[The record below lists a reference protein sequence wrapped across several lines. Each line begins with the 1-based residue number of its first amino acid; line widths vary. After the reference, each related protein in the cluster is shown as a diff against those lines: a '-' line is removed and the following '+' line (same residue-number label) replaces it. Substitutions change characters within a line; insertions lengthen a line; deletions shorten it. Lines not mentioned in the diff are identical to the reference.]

1 MIQTFDN
8 FIYPVLNILRD
19 GKEHTLK
26 SIIEELKREFSL
38 TDEDASE
45 QVKGGGE
52 TKLHNR
58 TQWATTYLGKAGLL
72 VRPKRGV
79 NQITSNGSKLLATG
93 ITNINSKYLADNY
106 PSFFEF
112 AYGFKDKP
120 AKPEEKVIAVNKTPS
135 EIMKDSYDE
144 IKSSLA
150 SEILEH
156 IKEMSPV
163 FFERLVLQLL
173 LAMGYGNG
181 ENSSASLTPKSH
193 DMGIDGIIDE
203 DKLGL
208 EKIYVQAKRY
218 KDISVPR
225 EDIDKFIGALT
236 RKGTRKGVFI
246 TTSCFVKGA
255 LGNIPADY
263 HIVLVDGEQLANLM
277 IEYNIGVSLK
287 QTYEIKKIDTDF
299 FSEE

>member
-1 MIQTFDN
+1 MIQTFDK

-26 SIIEELKREFSL
+26 SIIEDLKREFSL
-38 TDEDASE
+38 TDEDAAE

-72 VRPKRGV
+72 VRPKRGI
-79 NQITSNGSKLLATG
+79 NKITASGKELLATG
-93 ITNINSKYLADNY
+93 ITEISPKYLADNY
-106 PSFFEF
+106 PSFYKF
-112 AYGFKDKP
+112 AIGTKAKP
-120 AKPEEKVIAVNKTPS
+120 AKEEAKTIVLEKTPS
-135 EIMKDSYDE
+135 EIMKDAYDE

-150 SEILEH
+150 SELLEH
-156 IKEMSPV
+156 IKQMSPL

-193 DMGIDGIIDE
+193 DMGVDGIINE

-218 KDISVPR
+218 KDTSVQR
-225 EDIDKFIGALT
+225 NEIDNFIGALT

-246 TTSCFVKGA
+246 TTSSFVKGA
-255 LGNIPADY
+255 MDNITADY

-287 QTYEIKKIDTDF
+287 QTYEIKRIDTDF

>member
-1 MIQTFDN
+1 MIQAFDK
-8 FIYPVLNILRD
+8 FIYPVLNFLRD
-19 GKEHTLK
+19 GNEHTLK
-26 SIIEELKREFSL
+26 SIIEEMKRIFEM
-38 TDEDASE
+38 TEEDAHE
-45 QVKGGGE
+45 QVRGGGE

-79 NQITSNGSKLLATG
+79 SKITPKGMELLSTG
-93 ITNINSKYLADNY
+93 ITDISSKYLADNY
-106 PSFFEF
+106 PSFYNF
-112 AYGFKDKP
+112 AYGIKDQ
-120 AKPEEKVIAVNKTPS
+120 AVKPEEKPIAVTKTPS
-135 EIMKDSYDE
+135 EIMNDSYDE

-150 SEILEH
+150 YDLLEH
-156 IKEMSPV
+156 IKDMSPL

-181 ENSSASLTPKSH
+181 DNSSASLTPKSH

-218 KDISVPR
+218 KELSVPR
-225 EDIDKFIGALT
+225 EDVDKFIGALT

-246 TTSCFVKGA
+246 TTSSFVKGA

-299 FSEE
+299 FVEE